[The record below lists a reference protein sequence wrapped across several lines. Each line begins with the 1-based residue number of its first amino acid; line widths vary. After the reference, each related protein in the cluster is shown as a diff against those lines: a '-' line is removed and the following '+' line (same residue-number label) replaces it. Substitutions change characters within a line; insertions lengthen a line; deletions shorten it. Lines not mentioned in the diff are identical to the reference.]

1 MAEAIQGT
9 RRAYSVG
16 SLMLYV
22 QPLELVDDGSTHAS
36 ALNNIVG
43 YWANCSGREAVTSTN
58 AGADVSNSSGTFTF
72 NLAENNRNLDLYM
85 LTAEL
90 E

>member
-1 MAEAIQGT
+1 MAEAVKGT
-9 RRAYSVG
+9 RRSYSVG
-16 SLMLYV
+16 SLIMYV

-43 YWANCSGREAVTSTN
+43 YWAECTGRPATSTN
-58 AGADVSNSSGTFTF
+58 AGADVSLSTSTFTF
-72 NLAENNRNLDLYM
+72 NLAENNRNLDLYI
-85 LTAEL
+85 LTDEF